1 MALTFA
7 GASSESASVSS
18 GGTISAVPLTL
29 ACWVNPATVSGA
41 DAMVELDDGTD
52 TNDVFLLYLATGV
65 INAFTSAA
73 GVSSTA
79 TAGTAIGT
87 GAWSHAAGVFA
98 SATSRVAYKN
108 GVAGTEETT
117 SRIPTTIDSVRLGS
131 QVGTNF
137 MDGTLA
143 EVGIWNVALDAG
155 EIAALA
161 KGFSPQ
167 LIRPASLI
175 HYYPLIRG
183 TVNQGGSSNTTL
195 DFGKAGLNLTETNTP
210 TYSDPHV
217 RLYYP
222 MGPLS
227 GEFV

>member
-1 MALTFA
+1 MALDFN
-7 GASSESASVSS
+7 GADSESASVAAA
-18 GGTISAVPLTL
+18 AVTAAPLTL
-29 ACWVNPATVSGA
+29 ACWVNPDTVSGN
-41 DAMVELDDGTD
+41 DALVEVNDAGT
-52 TNDVFLLYLATGV
+52 NNVFLLYLAAGV
-65 INAFTSAA
+65 INAFTSEA
-73 GVSSTA
+73 GSFSQA
-79 TAGTAIGT
+79 SAGTALGT
-87 GAWSHAAGVFA
+87 NAWSHAAGVFA

-195 DFGKAGLNLTETNTP
+195 DRGKAGLNLTETNTP

-222 MGPLS
+222 LGPLS